1 MSQNPALPEENTE
14 EIKTTRTRRTRKTAK
29 DAGEPPAEEKKT
41 VRRRK
46 SVSSTAEDAPLTGEG
61 EEKKVVMRLT
71 CERELQDWE
80 YDAVYDYYDTETVG
94 ALVDSIEEEDGHY
107 DPVWVVT
114 FPFAEEQD
122 VMEQKL
128 TDILD
133 AHKEELLSVYE
144 AIKDKEDDY
153 RGE

>member
-1 MSQNPALPEENTE
+1 MEDTVIVIMLKDMETGFLEKELGSYTLAENGGL
-14 EIKTTRTRRTRKTAK
+14 IFNIYA
-29 DAGEPPAEEKKT
+29 
-41 VRRRK
+41 
-46 SVSSTAEDAPLTGEG
+46 EG
-61 EEKKVVMRLT
+61 EEEKTVVLRLT
-71 CERELQDWE
+71 CDRELQDWE

-94 ALVDSIEEEDGHY
+94 NLVISVEEEDGHY
-107 DPVWVVT
+107 DPVWIVR

-128 TDILD
+128 SDILD

-153 RGE
+153 CAE

>member
-1 MSQNPALPEENTE
+1 MEETV
-14 EIKTTRTRRTRKTAK
+14 IVIMLK
-29 DAGEPPAEEKKT
+29 DAETGFLEKELGAYSISENGELIFNIYA
-41 VRRRK
+41 
-46 SVSSTAEDAPLTGEG
+46 EG
-61 EEKKVVMRLT
+61 EEKKVVLRLT
-71 CERELQDWE
+71 CEKELQDWE

-153 RGE
+153 REE

>member
-1 MSQNPALPEENTE
+1 MEETV
-14 EIKTTRTRRTRKTAK
+14 IVIMLK
-29 DAGEPPAEEKKT
+29 DAETGFLEKELGAYSISENGELIFNIYA
-41 VRRRK
+41 
-46 SVSSTAEDAPLTGEG
+46 EG
-61 EEKKVVMRLT
+61 EEKKVVLRLT

-80 YDAVYDYYDTETVG
+80 YDAVYDYYDMETVG
-94 ALVDSIEEEDGHY
+94 ALVDSMEEEDGHY

-128 TDILD
+128 TEILA

-153 RGE
+153 REE

>member
-1 MSQNPALPEENTE
+1 MEETVIVIMLKDE
-14 EIKTTRTRRTRKTAK
+14 ETGFLEKELGAYSISEN
-29 DAGEPPAEEKKT
+29 GELIFNIYA
-41 VRRRK
+41 
-46 SVSSTAEDAPLTGEG
+46 EG

>member
-1 MSQNPALPEENTE
+1 MEETV
-14 EIKTTRTRRTRKTAK
+14 IVIMLK
-29 DAGEPPAEEKKT
+29 DAETGFLEKELGAYSISENGELIFNIYA
-41 VRRRK
+41 
-46 SVSSTAEDAPLTGEG
+46 EG

-94 ALVDSIEEEDGHY
+94 AWVDSIEEEDGHY

-114 FPFAEEQD
+114 FPFAEEQV

>member
-1 MSQNPALPEENTE
+1 MEETV
-14 EIKTTRTRRTRKTAK
+14 IVIMLK
-29 DAGEPPAEEKKT
+29 DAETGFLEKELGAYSISENGEMIFNIYA
-41 VRRRK
+41 
-46 SVSSTAEDAPLTGEG
+46 EG
-61 EEKKVVMRLT
+61 EEKKVVLRLT

-80 YDAVYDYYDTETVG
+80 YDAVYDYYDIETVG
-94 ALVDSIEEEDGHY
+94 ALVDSMEEEDGHY

-153 RGE
+153 REE

>member
-1 MSQNPALPEENTE
+1 MEETV
-14 EIKTTRTRRTRKTAK
+14 IVIMLK
-29 DAGEPPAEEKKT
+29 DAETGFLEKELGAYSISENGELIFNIYA
-41 VRRRK
+41 
-46 SVSSTAEDAPLTGEG
+46 EG
-61 EEKKVVMRLT
+61 EEKKVVLRLT

-80 YDAVYDYYDTETVG
+80 YDAVYDYYDTETVV
-94 ALVDSIEEEDGHY
+94 ALVDSMEEEDGHY

-128 TDILD
+128 TEILE

-153 RGE
+153 REE

>member
-1 MSQNPALPEENTE
+1 MEETV
-14 EIKTTRTRRTRKTAK
+14 IVIMLK
-29 DAGEPPAEEKKT
+29 DAETGFLEKELGAYSISENGELIFNIYA
-41 VRRRK
+41 
-46 SVSSTAEDAPLTGEG
+46 EG

-71 CERELQDWE
+71 SERELQDWE

-94 ALVDSIEEEDGHY
+94 AWVDSIEEEDGHY
-107 DPVWVVT
+107 DPVWVVS

>member
-1 MSQNPALPEENTE
+1 MEETVIVIMLKDAETGFLEKELGAYSLPEN
-14 EIKTTRTRRTRKTAK
+14 
-29 DAGEPPAEEKKT
+29 GELLFNIYA
-41 VRRRK
+41 
-46 SVSSTAEDAPLTGEG
+46 EG
-61 EEKKVVMRLT
+61 EEKRVVMRLG

-80 YDAVYDYYDTETVG
+80 YDAVYDYYDTEPVW

-114 FPFAEEQD
+114 FPFSEEQEK
-122 VMEQKL
+122 MEQKL
-128 TDILD
+128 TEILA
-133 AHKEELLSVYE
+133 AHREELLSVYE

>member
-1 MSQNPALPEENTE
+1 MEETV
-14 EIKTTRTRRTRKTAK
+14 IVIMLK
-29 DAGEPPAEEKKT
+29 DAETGFLEKELGAY
-41 VRRRK
+41 
-46 SVSSTAEDAPLTGEG
+46 SVSENGELIFNIYAEG
-61 EEKKVVMRLT
+61 EEKKVTMRLT
-71 CERELQDWE
+71 CDRELQDWE

-122 VMEQKL
+122 VMEEKL
-128 TDILD
+128 TAILG

-153 RGE
+153 CEE

>member
-1 MSQNPALPEENTE
+1 MEETV
-14 EIKTTRTRRTRKTAK
+14 IVIMLK
-29 DAGEPPAEEKKT
+29 DAETGFLEKELGAYSISENGELIFNIYA
-41 VRRRK
+41 
-46 SVSSTAEDAPLTGEG
+46 EG

-153 RGE
+153 REE

>member
-1 MSQNPALPEENTE
+1 MEETV
-14 EIKTTRTRRTRKTAK
+14 IVIMLK
-29 DAGEPPAEEKKT
+29 DAETGFLEKELGAYSISENGELIFNIYA
-41 VRRRK
+41 
-46 SVSSTAEDAPLTGEG
+46 EG

-94 ALVDSIEEEDGHY
+94 ALVDSMEEEDGHY

-133 AHKEELLSVYE
+133 AHREELLSVYE

>member
-1 MSQNPALPEENTE
+1 MEETV
-14 EIKTTRTRRTRKTAK
+14 IVIMLK
-29 DAGEPPAEEKKT
+29 DAETGFLEKELGAY
-41 VRRRK
+41 
-46 SVSSTAEDAPLTGEG
+46 SVSENGELIFNIYAEG
-61 EEKKVVMRLT
+61 EEKKVTMRLT
-71 CERELQDWE
+71 CDRELQDWE

-114 FPFAEEQD
+114 FPFAEKQD
-122 VMEQKL
+122 VMEEKL
-128 TDILD
+128 TAILG

-153 RGE
+153 REE

>member
-1 MSQNPALPEENTE
+1 MEETV
-14 EIKTTRTRRTRKTAK
+14 IVIMLK
-29 DAGEPPAEEKKT
+29 DAETGFLEKELGAYSISENGELIFNIYA
-41 VRRRK
+41 
-46 SVSSTAEDAPLTGEG
+46 EG

-94 ALVDSIEEEDGHY
+94 ALVDSMEEEDGHY

-144 AIKDKEDDY
+144 VIKDKEDDY

>member
-1 MSQNPALPEENTE
+1 MEETV
-14 EIKTTRTRRTRKTAK
+14 IVIMLK
-29 DAGEPPAEEKKT
+29 DAETGFLEKELGAYSISENGELIFNIYA
-41 VRRRK
+41 
-46 SVSSTAEDAPLTGEG
+46 EG

-128 TDILD
+128 TDILE

>member
-1 MSQNPALPEENTE
+1 MEETV
-14 EIKTTRTRRTRKTAK
+14 IVIMLK
-29 DAGEPPAEEKKT
+29 DAETGFLEKELGAYSISENGELIFNIYA
-41 VRRRK
+41 
-46 SVSSTAEDAPLTGEG
+46 EG

-144 AIKDKEDDY
+144 VIKDKEDDY